1 MSSQV
6 KMLELITFKD
16 GSLDKLI
23 QRVPDTASAEYVK
36 EAKVIKRIFKQGM
49 KAIRRAAKKENEPT
63 EHQTALAELELK
75 DQEYSAVY
83 KFDDAKTAKAS
94 LRDLADDWLTPAY
107 GQHGGN
113 TWRTHH
119 GGPRGCFLITVD
131 KVSKQAIL
139 WAADSNKTDLPDDM
153 EGAEDVDEEDGDN
166 SGDRDDLEA
175 ELGILIS
182 GAGVSVSNIKD
193 MDAAERSTH
202 AAKCAGDRSIGAK
215 ALASLAEKMGCDD
228 GQNTKLKRLEWVF
241 NTYI

>member
-6 KMLELITFKD
+6 KMLELITVKD

-23 QRVPDTASAEYVK
+23 KRVPDTASAEYVREEK
-36 EAKVIKRIFKQGM
+36 LIKRIFKQGM

-94 LRDLADDWLTPAY
+94 LRDLADDWLTPQY

-131 KVSKQAIL
+131 KITKQAIL
-139 WAADSNKTDLPDDM
+139 WAADSNDNDLPDDM
-153 EGAEDVDEEDGDN
+153 EGAEDVDDEEGNDE
-166 SGDRDDLEA
+166 GDRDDLKA
-175 ELGILIS
+175 ELGLLIA
-182 GAGVSVSNIKD
+182 GAGVSLANLKD
-193 MDAAERSTH
+193 MDAGERSTH
-202 AAKCAGDRSIGAK
+202 AAKCACDRSIGAK
-215 ALASLAEKMGCDD
+215 TLASLAEKMGCENEE
-228 GQNTKLKRLEWVF
+228 NTKLKRLEWIF
-241 NTYI
+241 NLYI

>member
-49 KAIRRAAKKENEPT
+49 KAIRLAAKEDNEPT

-94 LRDLADDWLTPAY
+94 LRDLADDWLTPQY

-119 GGPRGCFLITVD
+119 GGPRGCFLITAV
-131 KVSKQAIL
+131 
-139 WAADSNKTDLPDDM
+139 
-153 EGAEDVDEEDGDN
+153 
-166 SGDRDDLEA
+166 
-175 ELGILIS
+175 
-182 GAGVSVSNIKD
+182 
-193 MDAAERSTH
+193 
-202 AAKCAGDRSIGAK
+202 
-215 ALASLAEKMGCDD
+215 ASP
-228 GQNTKLKRLEWVF
+228 
-241 NTYI
+241 

>member
-6 KMLELITFKD
+6 KMLELITVKD

-23 QRVPDTASAEYVK
+23 QRVPDTASVEYVK
-36 EAKVIKRIFKQGM
+36 EAKLINKIFKQGM
-49 KAIRRAAKKENEPT
+49 KAIRLAAKKDNEPT

-83 KFDDAKTAKAS
+83 KFDDAKTAKTS
-94 LRDLADDWLTPAY
+94 LRDLADDWLTPQY

-131 KVSKQAIL
+131 KITKQAIL
-139 WAADSNKTDLPDDM
+139 WAADSNETDLPDDM
-153 EGAEDVDEEDGDN
+153 EGAEDVDDEEGNDA
-166 SGDRDDLEA
+166 GDRADLEA
-175 ELGILIS
+175 ELGLLIA
-182 GAGVSVSNIKD
+182 GAGVSLSNLKD

-202 AAKCAGDRSIGAK
+202 AAKCACDRSIGAK
-215 ALASLAEKMGCDD
+215 TLASLAEKMGCENEE
-228 GQNTKLKRLEWVF
+228 NTKLKRLEWIF
-241 NTYI
+241 NLYI